1 MRTARARVLALGVSL
16 AVLITAPAA
25 RGAMG
30 ASGRSVAG
38 PPAVDAAAQAAAAP
52 WVEPGTTRAA
62 VPANQYDPAGGCY
75 VAKSIATHKYVVRAG
90 ASFAAT
96 GTSQSAAEPF
106 HFQAF
111 DLGKYLLF
119 ATQRDFLA
127 ADRADLSA
135 SARKAA
141 DIAQRRAR
149 GTGDETLKPVRD
161 PALQGVNAG
170 KSAADQAAAPAN
182 KAVGSDGVVAAKHP
196 SGDAEWVLRKASS
209 GFIFELPVD
218 DQDEADPGP
227 VDPPIAGTLTAATT
241 GRLVVSPFRNT
252 TRAAQFTLARSTGC
266 ASWPEIGTQIYGPPA
281 HGATAYQETQGY
293 LDGHLHGM
301 AFEFL
306 GGKAHCGRPWH
317 PYGVTYALVD
327 CPDHKPGGKG
337 AILEQ
342 VLSGG
347 NPVEGHDTVGWPTFG
362 YWPHYDSLTH
372 EQTYYT
378 WLERAWRG
386 GLRMFTNLLVENGVL
401 CEIYP
406 YKRNS
411 CNEMDAVRL
420 QAKRLRQL
428 ERYIDAQSGGPG
440 KGWFRIVTDPFQARR
455 IINAGKLA
463 VVMGIEVS
471 VPFDC
476 GEYLGRSRCTAA
488 DIDRRLNEVYSLG
501 VRQMELTNKFD
512 NALTGVTGDSG
523 ALGPAINSGNKYET
537 GHYWKMQTCSLQ
549 SIKVDETDKTQ
560 YDVADETGTGDH
572 IHRDSIFGGV
582 LQVFGGTGLTPVYPS
597 APHCNAIG
605 LTDLGRNALSG
616 LMKRGMIFDPDHMS
630 ASARHA
636 SLDYVTA
643 AGYSGVISS
652 HSWADD
658 STYQR
663 ILALGGVVTPHAGS
677 SASFVEQWKKL
688 RGWKDPRFV
697 FGLGYGSDVN
707 GFSAQGAPRNPTA
720 GSGVH
725 YPITGL
731 GGVTIQRQVSGKQTF
746 DVNTD
751 GVDHYGL
758 YPDWVED
765 GRLVADALGNQFTA
779 DIRRGPE
786 AYLQMWER
794 AVGIRPNSCRSD
806 VADLTSSQ
814 LNKVKRGMP
823 AEAVLAALGQPN
835 QRHGRTFTY
844 CATTGSAIVTF
855 DSTGRV
861 A

>member
-1 MRTARARVLALGVSL
+1 V
-16 AVLITAPAA
+16 
-25 RGAMG
+25 
-30 ASGRSVAG
+30 
-38 PPAVDAAAQAAAAP
+38 AVDASAQAAATP
-52 WVEPGTTRAA
+52 WVDPATTRAA
-62 VPANQYDPAGGCY
+62 VPTSQYDPAGGCY
-75 VAKSIATHKYVVRAG
+75 VAKSLATGKYVVRVG

-96 GTSQSAAEPF
+96 GKSASVAERL

-119 ATQRDFLA
+119 TSKRDFLA
-127 ADRADLSA
+127 ADRTNLAAVSRPAADSA
-135 SARKAA
+135 SGRL
-141 DIAQRRAR
+141 R

-161 PALQGVNAG
+161 PAIKAIADAQSATNHAAVPVNT
-170 KSAADQAAAPAN
+170 
-182 KAVGSDGVVAAKHP
+182 AVRSDAVVAAAKP
-196 SGDAEWVLRKASS
+196 SANAEWVLRKATT
-209 GFIFELPVD
+209 GFTFDLPVD
-218 DQDEADPGP
+218 DGDEADPGP
-227 VDPPIAGTLTAATT
+227 VDPPITGTLTTA
-241 GRLVVSPFRNT
+241 GNGQLSVSPFRIT
-252 TRAAQFTLARSTGC
+252 TRAAQFTLVRSTSC
-266 ASWPEIGTQIYGPPA
+266 AIWPEIGTQVYGPPA
-281 HGATAYQETQGY
+281 HGTTAYQETQGY

-337 AILEQ
+337 AVLEQ

-347 NPVEGHDTVGWPTFG
+347 DPVHGHDTVGWPTFG
-362 YWPHYDSLTH
+362 YWPHYNSLTH

-463 VVMGIEVS
+463 IVMGIEVS

-476 GEYLGRSRCTAA
+476 GEYLGQARCTSA
-488 DIDRRLNEVYSLG
+488 DIDRRLNEVYALG

-549 SIKVDETDKTQ
+549 SIKADETDKTQ

-582 LQVFGGTGLTPVYPS
+582 LQVFGGSGLTPVYPQ

-605 LTDLGRNALSG
+605 LTDLGKDALSG

-663 ILALGGVVTPHAGS
+663 ILALGGVVTPHAGTS
-677 SASFVEQWKKL
+677 STFVEQWKKL
-688 RGWKDPRFV
+688 RGWRDPRYV

-707 GFSAQGAPRNPTA
+707 GFSAQGAPRNPSA
-720 GSGVH
+720 ANAVH

-731 GGVTIQRQVSGKQTF
+731 GGVTIQRQVSGTQTY

-765 GRLVADALGNQFTA
+765 GRLVADALGSQFTA

-806 VADLTSSQ
+806 VPDLTSNQ
-814 LNKVKRGMP
+814 LNKVKRGMA
-823 AEAVLAALGQPN
+823 AETVLAVLGQPN
-835 QRHGRTFTY
+835 QRHGRTFQY
-844 CATTGSAIVTF
+844 CATAGSATVTF
-855 DSTGRV
+855 DSRGRV